1 MNSHDMQVIRTDLLS
16 GQSLDICKSCHYE
29 DQHNKVSGRR
39 RQLLKSAI
47 DVENFNKTVCASPHW
62 EMFAYSNSHQG
73 YTNQQPVDLQID
85 IGNNCN
91 SACIMCKPL
100 HSSRLVQDYKKL
112 YKIEPDLFANPVK
125 FQNWTD
131 DSTLVEKFVEEI
143 KQIPNLQYIHF
154 LGGETLYLKSFY
166 TICNRLI
173 EHGISKNIILGTTT
187 NATVYTSELEHVIKN
202 FKQVHLGISIEA
214 VTPLNDYIRWP
225 STIDQVLN
233 NINKFIELKSHANL
247 QLSLRITPNVFSI
260 YHISKLFDYMIK
272 NKITAESCNILH
284 DPSCLRIELIPDDL
298 KQEIIASIDQIII
311 KYKLIEVDKTII
323 NRRREDLIDPVI
335 TSIIFEYKKFLQTY
349 QPPNDIDE
357 ERGNLI
363 KFIKAFEALRNNS
376 ILTYLPEYE
385 KFLRTYGY

>member
-1 MNSHDMQVIRTDLLS
+1 MNSFEMQNIRSDLLS
-16 GQSLDICKSCHYE
+16 GKPLDICKSCYYE

-39 RQLLKSAI
+39 KQLLKSAI
-47 DVENFNKTVCASPHW
+47 DVENFNKTLCASPHW
-62 EMFAYSNSHQG
+62 EMFAYSNTHQG

-85 IGNNCN
+85 IGNSCN

-100 HSSRLVQDYKKL
+100 HSSRLGQDYKKL
-112 YKIEPDLFANPVK
+112 HTIEPILFDAPVK

-131 DSTLVEKFVEEI
+131 DDKLVEKFINEI
-143 KQIPNLQYIHF
+143 EQISNLRYVHF

-173 EHGISKNIILGTTT
+173 DRGLSKNIVIGTTT
-187 NATVYTSELEHVIKN
+187 NATIYTPELEYIIKN
-202 FKQVHLGISIEA
+202 FKQVHIGISIEA

-225 STIDQVLN
+225 SRVDQVLD
-233 NINKFIELKSHANL
+233 NINKFINLKKHVNL
-247 QLSLRITPNVFSI
+247 QLSLRITPNVLSI
-260 YHISKLFDYMIK
+260 FHISKLFDYMIE

-284 DPSCLRIELIPDDL
+284 DPGCLRIELIPDDL
-298 KQEIIASIDQIII
+298 KQEILNSIDQIIN
-311 KYKLIEVDKTII
+311 KHKLVELDTAII

-335 TSIIFEYKKFLQTY
+335 SSIIFEYKTFLQTY
-349 QPPNDIDE
+349 QPPNDIDT
-357 ERGNLI
+357 ERKNLI
-363 KFIKAFEALRNNS
+363 KFIKAFETLRNNS